1 VKFQSQAAPAS
12 PRTPRPTSARAA
24 RQRRRAAPDSL
35 GDIAYAGIRR
45 RIVSLALPPGSAVNE
60 AALAAEL
67 GVGLAPVRSALR
79 RLAWENLVVI
89 LPRRGTLVAELD
101 AADLQEI
108 FELRVELEGLAARL
122 AGERAG
128 EAERESLSALAERT
142 RGALASGDQQA
153 LIELDRELHG
163 AIAEAAGNTLLA
175 AQLDWLYGH
184 VLRLWSVALDQ
195 VSALGASVA
204 EHETV
209 VDAIVRGDGAEAHA
223 RMQEH
228 VRRFQA
234 AFLESENARD
244 RSEGW
249 DRTSTQ

>member
-1 VKFQSQAAPAS
+1 V
-12 PRTPRPTSARAA
+12 RTPRPTSARAA

-35 GDIAYAGIRR
+35 GDIAYAGIRQ
-45 RIVSLALPPGSAVNE
+45 RIVSLELPPGSAVNE

-79 RLAWENLVVI
+79 RLAWENFVVI

-122 AGERAG
+122 AAESAG
-128 EAERESLSALAERT
+128 ADEHESLSALVERT
-142 RGALASGDQQA
+142 RGALASGNHHA
-153 LIELDRELHG
+153 LIELDRELHA
-163 AIAEAAGNTLLA
+163 AIADAAGNTLLA

-184 VLRLWSVALDQ
+184 VLRLWSVALDR

-204 EHETV
+204 EHEDV
-209 VDAIVRGDGAEAHA
+209 VDAIVRGDGAQAQA

-244 RSEGW
+244 RS
-249 DRTSTQ
+249 T